1 MDGAS
6 TRLTPDHVY
15 DEKAPDFRL
24 DATQVDRRPRNSR
37 QTGPMTLPT
46 GEAPPQSLLQALSRV
61 RSHAE
66 EHMDRQDRAGLGW
79 SEEAVTEVAIG
90 AGIPF
95 LKPIPFN
102 RNQES
107 TVGADWLWWW
117 LDSSSQECFGM
128 LVQAKRL
135 KHEGT
140 AWKVDVSH
148 GSGSQRR
155 NLLDTADAFEVAAV
169 YSIYM
174 GGMEFRRDRG
184 CPHGATDP
192 CERCVR
198 MAITLMP
205 AISLSPDWSKE
216 ALADVTFAEGVPL
229 EDLGD
234 PNRSTGVIRDVN
246 FSALE
251 EGELRTF
258 LVEGQEGPRKVAKN
272 IFGSVARRR
281 SSQKSA
287 ALAETITSVG
297 AQVFQDLPRDRGH
310 FGVSYYSH
318 VLRGLRKNPPNHLR
332 DVIAGFRPPAE
343 VSDRVAGIVLV
354 VS

>member
-1 MDGAS
+1 MPNVVLACQVALGLG
-6 TRLTPDHVY
+6 RLV
-15 DEKAPDFRL
+15 
-24 DATQVDRRPRNSR
+24 
-37 QTGPMTLPT
+37 PMTIPE
-46 GEAPPQSLLQALSRV
+46 GEAPQSLLQALTRV
-61 RSHAE
+61 RFRAE

-90 AGIPF
+90 AGDPF

-117 LDSSSQECFGM
+117 IDSSSHECFGM

-135 KHEGT
+135 KRDGP
-140 AWKVDVSH
+140 AWKLDVSH
-148 GSGSQRR
+148 GGGSQRH
-155 NLLDTADAFEVAAV
+155 NLLDTADSFDVPAV
-169 YSIYM
+169 YGVYM
-174 GGMEFRRDRG
+174 GGMQFRRERE
-184 CPHGATDP
+184 CAHGAGEP
-192 CERCVR
+192 CERCIR
-198 MAITLMP
+198 MAITMMP
-205 AISLSPDWSKE
+205 AISLSPDWGKE
-216 ALADVTFAEGVPL
+216 ALAEVTFAEGVPL

-234 PNRSTGVIRDVN
+234 PNHSAGVIRDVN
-246 FSALE
+246 FAALE

-258 LVEGQEGPRKVAKN
+258 LLEDQEGPREVARH
-272 IFGSVARRR
+272 IFKSVSRRR

-287 ALAETITSVG
+287 AVADSIATVG
-297 AQVFQDLPRDRGH
+297 AQVFQSLPRDRGH

-318 VLRGLRKNPPNHLR
+318 VLRGLRKDPPNYLR
-332 DVIAGFRPPAE
+332 DVIAGFPPPAE